1 MNLTDFVLIMVKL
14 VCLSVWSNLSE
25 LEPATTKTIII
36 QPLFS
41 PSLTLL
47 HYPLILTVV
56 FQKPVF
62 TKSAFMWCSK
72 WCSYF
77 HIVFFSQVHSKGN
90 HGYTLYD
97 RCISC
102 GAWSRSITCSNA
114 ALFGAWSR
122 STIWAIWYLNSE
134 HHMQHHMTQD
144 LVKCPA
150 KSSLLLITT
159 MNWGLLK

>member
-1 MNLTDFVLIMVKL
+1 M
-14 VCLSVWSNLSE
+14 WSNLSE

-47 HYPLILTVV
+47 HYPLILTIV

-122 STIWAIWYLNSE
+122 STIRAIWWSGTWI
-134 HHMQHHMTQD
+134 Q
-144 LVKCPA
+144 
-150 KSSLLLITT
+150 STT
-159 MNWGLLK
+159 CSTTWLKTWWSALLKAPRYWLQQWIEVCWSSVWS